1 MVDIIKTSVQQSL
14 SQTSLDARAQAK
26 RKTIDAPVTQQVSGS
41 SDVSILSSKAQVKD
55 MAEKPPLD
63 IEAVGR
69 IKEAIANGTYPIDIY
84 NPVLGQ
90 PRPALTRT
98 TTWDKENL
106 QTWAFFIQDQ
116 VALTERLKALAGV
129 RFERFELPVELGL
142 GCIGNDLR
150 TVINRPCRAR
160 RHRCTGKRPPQHN

>member
-69 IKEAIANGTYPIDIY
+69 IKEAIANGTYPIDLDQISDQ
-84 NPVLGQ
+84 LF
-90 PRPALTRT
+90 
-98 TTWDKENL
+98 ENSL
-106 QTWAFFIQDQ
+106 
-116 VALTERLKALAGV
+116 EMRK
-129 RFERFELPVELGL
+129 
-142 GCIGNDLR
+142 
-150 TVINRPCRAR
+150 
-160 RHRCTGKRPPQHN
+160 

>member
-1 MVDIIKTSVQQSL
+1 MVDIFKTSVQQSL

-69 IKEAIANGTYPIDIY
+69 IKEAIANGTYPIDLDQIS
-84 NPVLGQ
+84 
-90 PRPALTRT
+90 
-98 TTWDKENL
+98 DKLFENYL
-106 QTWAFFIQDQ
+106 
-116 VALTERLKALAGV
+116 EMRK
-129 RFERFELPVELGL
+129 
-142 GCIGNDLR
+142 
-150 TVINRPCRAR
+150 
-160 RHRCTGKRPPQHN
+160 

>member
-26 RKTIDAPVTQQVSGS
+26 RKTIDAPVTQQVSGA

-69 IKEAIANGTYPIDIY
+69 IKEAIANGTYPIDLDQIS
-84 NPVLGQ
+84 
-90 PRPALTRT
+90 
-98 TTWDKENL
+98 DKLFENYL
-106 QTWAFFIQDQ
+106 
-116 VALTERLKALAGV
+116 EMRK
-129 RFERFELPVELGL
+129 
-142 GCIGNDLR
+142 
-150 TVINRPCRAR
+150 
-160 RHRCTGKRPPQHN
+160 

>member
-1 MVDIIKTSVQQSL
+1 MVDLIKTSVQQSL

-69 IKEAIANGTYPIDIY
+69 IKEAIANGTYPIDLDQIS
-84 NPVLGQ
+84 
-90 PRPALTRT
+90 
-98 TTWDKENL
+98 DKLFENYL
-106 QTWAFFIQDQ
+106 
-116 VALTERLKALAGV
+116 EMRK
-129 RFERFELPVELGL
+129 
-142 GCIGNDLR
+142 
-150 TVINRPCRAR
+150 
-160 RHRCTGKRPPQHN
+160 

>member
-63 IEAVGR
+63 IEAVVR
-69 IKEAIANGTYPIDIY
+69 IKEAIANGTYPIDLDQIS
-84 NPVLGQ
+84 
-90 PRPALTRT
+90 
-98 TTWDKENL
+98 DKLFENYL
-106 QTWAFFIQDQ
+106 
-116 VALTERLKALAGV
+116 EMRK
-129 RFERFELPVELGL
+129 
-142 GCIGNDLR
+142 
-150 TVINRPCRAR
+150 
-160 RHRCTGKRPPQHN
+160 

>member
-41 SDVSILSSKAQVKD
+41 SDVSILSSKAQVKY

-69 IKEAIANGTYPIDIY
+69 IKEAIANGTYPIDLDQIS
-84 NPVLGQ
+84 
-90 PRPALTRT
+90 
-98 TTWDKENL
+98 DKLFENYL
-106 QTWAFFIQDQ
+106 
-116 VALTERLKALAGV
+116 EMRK
-129 RFERFELPVELGL
+129 
-142 GCIGNDLR
+142 
-150 TVINRPCRAR
+150 
-160 RHRCTGKRPPQHN
+160 

>member
-69 IKEAIANGTYPIDIY
+69 IKEAIANGTYPIDLDQIS
-84 NPVLGQ
+84 
-90 PRPALTRT
+90 
-98 TTWDKENL
+98 DKLLENYL
-106 QTWAFFIQDQ
+106 
-116 VALTERLKALAGV
+116 EMRK
-129 RFERFELPVELGL
+129 
-142 GCIGNDLR
+142 
-150 TVINRPCRAR
+150 
-160 RHRCTGKRPPQHN
+160 

>member
-1 MVDIIKTSVQQSL
+1 MVDVIKTSVQQSL

-69 IKEAIANGTYPIDIY
+69 IKEAIANGTYPIDLDQIS
-84 NPVLGQ
+84 
-90 PRPALTRT
+90 
-98 TTWDKENL
+98 DKLFENYL
-106 QTWAFFIQDQ
+106 
-116 VALTERLKALAGV
+116 EMRK
-129 RFERFELPVELGL
+129 
-142 GCIGNDLR
+142 
-150 TVINRPCRAR
+150 
-160 RHRCTGKRPPQHN
+160 

>member
-26 RKTIDAPVTQQVSGS
+26 RKTIDAPVTQHVSGS

-69 IKEAIANGTYPIDIY
+69 IKEAIANGTYPIDLDQIS
-84 NPVLGQ
+84 
-90 PRPALTRT
+90 
-98 TTWDKENL
+98 DKLLENYL
-106 QTWAFFIQDQ
+106 
-116 VALTERLKALAGV
+116 EMRK
-129 RFERFELPVELGL
+129 
-142 GCIGNDLR
+142 
-150 TVINRPCRAR
+150 
-160 RHRCTGKRPPQHN
+160 

>member
-14 SQTSLDARAQAK
+14 SQTPLDARAQGK

-69 IKEAIANGTYPIDIY
+69 IKEAIANGTYPIDLDQIS
-84 NPVLGQ
+84 
-90 PRPALTRT
+90 
-98 TTWDKENL
+98 DKLFENYL
-106 QTWAFFIQDQ
+106 
-116 VALTERLKALAGV
+116 EMRK
-129 RFERFELPVELGL
+129 
-142 GCIGNDLR
+142 
-150 TVINRPCRAR
+150 
-160 RHRCTGKRPPQHN
+160 

>member
-69 IKEAIANGTYPIDIY
+69 IKEAIASGTYPIDLDQIS
-84 NPVLGQ
+84 
-90 PRPALTRT
+90 
-98 TTWDKENL
+98 DKLFENYL
-106 QTWAFFIQDQ
+106 
-116 VALTERLKALAGV
+116 EMRK
-129 RFERFELPVELGL
+129 
-142 GCIGNDLR
+142 
-150 TVINRPCRAR
+150 
-160 RHRCTGKRPPQHN
+160 

>member
-69 IKEAIANGTYPIDIY
+69 IKEAIANGTYPIDLEQIS
-84 NPVLGQ
+84 
-90 PRPALTRT
+90 
-98 TTWDKENL
+98 DKLFENYL
-106 QTWAFFIQDQ
+106 
-116 VALTERLKALAGV
+116 EMRK
-129 RFERFELPVELGL
+129 
-142 GCIGNDLR
+142 
-150 TVINRPCRAR
+150 
-160 RHRCTGKRPPQHN
+160 

>member
-41 SDVSILSSKAQVKD
+41 SDISILSSKAQVKD

-69 IKEAIANGTYPIDIY
+69 IKEAIANGTYPIDLDQIS
-84 NPVLGQ
+84 
-90 PRPALTRT
+90 
-98 TTWDKENL
+98 DKLFENYL
-106 QTWAFFIQDQ
+106 
-116 VALTERLKALAGV
+116 EMRK
-129 RFERFELPVELGL
+129 
-142 GCIGNDLR
+142 
-150 TVINRPCRAR
+150 
-160 RHRCTGKRPPQHN
+160 

>member
-1 MVDIIKTSVQQSL
+1 MVDIIKTLVQQSL

-69 IKEAIANGTYPIDIY
+69 IKEAIANGTYPIDLDQIS
-84 NPVLGQ
+84 
-90 PRPALTRT
+90 
-98 TTWDKENL
+98 DKLFENYL
-106 QTWAFFIQDQ
+106 
-116 VALTERLKALAGV
+116 EMRK
-129 RFERFELPVELGL
+129 
-142 GCIGNDLR
+142 
-150 TVINRPCRAR
+150 
-160 RHRCTGKRPPQHN
+160 

>member
-1 MVDIIKTSVQQSL
+1 MVDVIKTSVQQSL

-69 IKEAIANGTYPIDIY
+69 IKEAIANGTYPIDLDQIS
-84 NPVLGQ
+84 
-90 PRPALTRT
+90 
-98 TTWDKENL
+98 DKLLENYL
-106 QTWAFFIQDQ
+106 
-116 VALTERLKALAGV
+116 EMRK
-129 RFERFELPVELGL
+129 
-142 GCIGNDLR
+142 
-150 TVINRPCRAR
+150 
-160 RHRCTGKRPPQHN
+160 

>member
-69 IKEAIANGTYPIDIY
+69 IEEAIANGTYPIDLDQIS
-84 NPVLGQ
+84 
-90 PRPALTRT
+90 
-98 TTWDKENL
+98 DKLFENYL
-106 QTWAFFIQDQ
+106 
-116 VALTERLKALAGV
+116 EMRK
-129 RFERFELPVELGL
+129 
-142 GCIGNDLR
+142 
-150 TVINRPCRAR
+150 
-160 RHRCTGKRPPQHN
+160 

>member
-69 IKEAIANGTYPIDIY
+69 IKEAIANGTYPIDLDQIS
-84 NPVLGQ
+84 
-90 PRPALTRT
+90 
-98 TTWDKENL
+98 DKIFENYL
-106 QTWAFFIQDQ
+106 
-116 VALTERLKALAGV
+116 EMRK
-129 RFERFELPVELGL
+129 
-142 GCIGNDLR
+142 
-150 TVINRPCRAR
+150 
-160 RHRCTGKRPPQHN
+160 

>member
-69 IKEAIANGTYPIDIY
+69 IKEGIANGTYPIDLDQIS
-84 NPVLGQ
+84 
-90 PRPALTRT
+90 
-98 TTWDKENL
+98 DKLFENYL
-106 QTWAFFIQDQ
+106 
-116 VALTERLKALAGV
+116 EMRK
-129 RFERFELPVELGL
+129 
-142 GCIGNDLR
+142 
-150 TVINRPCRAR
+150 
-160 RHRCTGKRPPQHN
+160 

>member
-69 IKEAIANGTYPIDIY
+69 IKEAIANGTYPIDLNQIS
-84 NPVLGQ
+84 
-90 PRPALTRT
+90 
-98 TTWDKENL
+98 DKLFENYL
-106 QTWAFFIQDQ
+106 
-116 VALTERLKALAGV
+116 EMRK
-129 RFERFELPVELGL
+129 
-142 GCIGNDLR
+142 
-150 TVINRPCRAR
+150 
-160 RHRCTGKRPPQHN
+160 

>member
-26 RKTIDAPVTQQVSGS
+26 RKTIDAPVTQHVSGS

-69 IKEAIANGTYPIDIY
+69 IKEAIANGTYPIDLDQIS
-84 NPVLGQ
+84 
-90 PRPALTRT
+90 
-98 TTWDKENL
+98 DKLFENYL
-106 QTWAFFIQDQ
+106 
-116 VALTERLKALAGV
+116 EMRK
-129 RFERFELPVELGL
+129 
-142 GCIGNDLR
+142 
-150 TVINRPCRAR
+150 
-160 RHRCTGKRPPQHN
+160 

>member
-69 IKEAIANGTYPIDIY
+69 IKEAIANGT
-84 NPVLGQ
+84 
-90 PRPALTRT
+90 
-98 TTWDKENL
+98 
-106 QTWAFFIQDQ
+106 
-116 VALTERLKALAGV
+116 
-129 RFERFELPVELGL
+129 
-142 GCIGNDLR
+142 
-150 TVINRPCRAR
+150 
-160 RHRCTGKRPPQHN
+160 

>member
-69 IKEAIANGTYPIDIY
+69 IKEAIANGTYPIDLDQIS
-84 NPVLGQ
+84 
-90 PRPALTRT
+90 
-98 TTWDKENL
+98 DKLFENYL
-106 QTWAFFIQDQ
+106 
-116 VALTERLKALAGV
+116 EMRK
-129 RFERFELPVELGL
+129 
-142 GCIGNDLR
+142 
-150 TVINRPCRAR
+150 
-160 RHRCTGKRPPQHN
+160 